1 MAKADDKRLLIVA
14 RAKLNLTLD
23 IVGQRPDGY
32 HELESV
38 VQSIDLYDGVAL
50 GSTPVHPVSG
60 RGRELGVTLAC
71 DDPLVPLGHENL
83 AFKAALA
90 LSRFA
95 GVGAAVWVDIRKT
108 IPVGAGLGGGSA
120 DAAAVLLGLNEL
132 WGLGLDEAELAR
144 IGATVGADV
153 PFCLTGGTGVIR
165 GKGELVEKLPALEN
179 VWFVVVV
186 PGQRI
191 NTAEAYAAY
200 DQLAADEAAG
210 GRGGTPG
217 GDDNVARATPAMLEA
232 VSARDVRRIAAGL
245 ANDLGRAAANMVP
258 EIERVKQALLGAGAL
273 GVGMSGS
280 GPAVFGIA
288 EDEKTARQMRR
299 RVRETY
305 DTTFV
310 CCSAASGLERVP
322 VRRWKRYNE

>member
-1 MAKADDKRLLIVA
+1 MSRVEDKRLLIIA

-23 IVGQRPDGY
+23 ILGRRPDGY

-50 GSTPVHPVSG
+50 GSTPAHRVSG
-60 RGRELGVTLAC
+60 QGRELGVTLAC
-71 DDPLVPLGHENL
+71 QNPLVPLGQENL

-90 LSRFA
+90 LSRHV
-95 GVGAAVWVDIRKT
+95 GVGAAVWIDIKKR
-108 IPVGAGLGGGSA
+108 IPVSAGLGGGSA

-132 WGLGLDEAELAR
+132 WGLGLDDAELAA
-144 IGATVGADV
+144 IGETVGADV

-165 GKGELVEKLPALEN
+165 GKGEKIERLPALEN

-186 PGQRI
+186 PEGGI
-191 NTAEAYAAY
+191 STAEAYAAY
-200 DQLAADEAAG
+200 DRLSADESDSATQVGGGGGPRAG
-210 GRGGTPG
+210 C
-217 GDDNVARATPAMLEA
+217 ATPAMIRA
-232 VSARDVRRIAAGL
+232 VAEHDLRRVVSGIS
-245 ANDLGRAAANMVP
+245 NDLERAAATMVP
-258 EIERVKQALLGAGAL
+258 SVRDAKKALLEAGAL

-288 EDEKTARQMRR
+288 EDERTAREIRR
-299 RVRETY
+299 IVREAY

-310 CCSAASGLERVP
+310 CCSSPTGLESIS
-322 VRRWKRYNE
+322 VRHWKRRD